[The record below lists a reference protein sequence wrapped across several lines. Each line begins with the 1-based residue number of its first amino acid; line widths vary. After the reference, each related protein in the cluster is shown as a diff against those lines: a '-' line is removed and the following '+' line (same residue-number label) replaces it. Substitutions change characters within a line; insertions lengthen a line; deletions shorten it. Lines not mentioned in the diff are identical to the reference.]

1 MLLFLVFLILLA
13 FFSPILLQSLFMF
26 VLIFLYSSLL
36 YFCML
41 MQQFSDLLSL
51 LPVGILSIL
60 CFLYLQL
67 LYACKE
73 SYTYCS
79 IKRPVYSDVQK
90 NRKPS
95 LKSRQRRAEVE
106 CDCSVQTPGEANNY
120 LSSKS
125 ADRNQ
130 CNKVFNYQKSEVL
143 KKLSRSSTG
152 ENSLISF

>member
-60 CFLYLQL
+60 CFLYL
-67 LYACKE
+67 
-73 SYTYCS
+73 
-79 IKRPVYSDVQK
+79 
-90 NRKPS
+90 
-95 LKSRQRRAEVE
+95 
-106 CDCSVQTPGEANNY
+106 
-120 LSSKS
+120 
-125 ADRNQ
+125 
-130 CNKVFNYQKSEVL
+130 
-143 KKLSRSSTG
+143 
-152 ENSLISF
+152 